1 MNFVIRKG
9 FAFRNKLI
17 VDFKLVLFVKYCWK
31 KNILKVFKIGGFYL
45 WKKNLENEISNLN
58 LEGC

>member
-17 VDFKLVLFVKYCWK
+17 VDFKLVLFVKYYWK
-31 KNILKVFKIGGFYL
+31 KNLKVFKIGGFYL
-45 WKKNLENEISNLN
+45 WKRKLENEISNLN

>member
-17 VDFKLVLFVKYCWK
+17 VDFKLVLFVKYRWK